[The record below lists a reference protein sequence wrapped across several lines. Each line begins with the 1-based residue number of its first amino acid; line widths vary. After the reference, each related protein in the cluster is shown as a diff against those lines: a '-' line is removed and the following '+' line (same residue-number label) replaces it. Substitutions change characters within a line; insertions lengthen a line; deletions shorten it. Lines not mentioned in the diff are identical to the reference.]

1 MKNINLLV
9 IVLISP
15 HTLQQYEKTLL
26 VFSRPDD
33 VRKSNS
39 DFFHNAYHHCTVVV
53 ARCPS
58 LVVGQARESVSVA
71 AAAGGAA
78 QGPTR
83 KRDARAGSR
92 RHGIDISR
100 Q

>member
-1 MKNINLLV
+1 MKNIILLV

-39 DFFHNAYHHCTVVV
+39 DFFHNAYHCTVVV

-58 LVVGQARESVSVA
+58 LVVGQARESVSA
-71 AAAGGAA
+71 ATAAAGGRCGAA

-83 KRDARAGSR
+83 KRDDARALGVM
-92 RHGIDISR
+92 G
-100 Q
+100 

>member
-1 MKNINLLV
+1 MKNIILLV

-15 HTLQQYEKTLL
+15 TLQYEKTLL
-26 VFSRPDD
+26 VISRPDD

-39 DFFHNAYHHCTVVV
+39 DFFHNAYYCTVVV

-58 LVVGQARESVSVA
+58 LVVGQARESVSAA

-78 QGPTR
+78 RR
-83 KRDARAGSR
+83 KDRPESVTLGLSASWDRYL
-92 RHGIDISR
+92 
-100 Q
+100 